1 MAAEGKAAKGGGKK
15 APAKAAAKKPREIK
29 DAGQRTVLAA
39 FEMGQQ
45 QVAGALA
52 EAAGITL
59 KGLSEKD
66 AEKALKPFLDRV
78 AVPTGEKVQVW
89 VKIGQVKADGRED
102 AVDQVVGEK
111 LPGEYRAPNASAWRG
126 RVSREI
132 PDEVPLN
139 VTVVDD

>member
-1 MAAEGKAAKGGGKK
+1 MAEKGKETKRR
-15 APAKAAAKKPREIK
+15 REIK

-52 EAAGITL
+52 AAAGVDL

-66 AEKALKPFLDRV
+66 AEKALKPFIDRV

-89 VKIGQVKADGRED
+89 VKIGQVEADNRD
-102 AVDQVVGEK
+102 QAVTAVVGEDE
-111 LPGEYRAPNASAWRG
+111 PGQFRAPNASAWRG
-126 RVSREI
+126 RVVRKVPEHVQLHVEI
-132 PDEVPLN
+132 A
-139 VTVVDD
+139 DD